1 MRLAAERGMTKNVRQ
16 AIQFPSRKQAVIGA
30 KVIGWQAQDA
40 TEIDIM
46 GFRLW
51 SIADQHGN
59 YLTREEFDQL
69 ATSRAIALTPK
80 VN

>member
-1 MRLAAERGMTKNVRQ
+1 MGGALMTKNPRQ
-16 AIQFPSRKQAVIGA
+16 AVQFPSRKQAALAA
-30 KVIGWQAQDA
+30 KVIGWKSTDA

-51 SIADQHGN
+51 SIQDDQCN
-59 YLTREEFDQL
+59 FLTRDEFDRL
-69 ATSRAIALTPK
+69 ATERAIALTPA